1 MNRSACAKCSRSLI
15 GPGFPTL
22 GGRSLRYLSVVIDA
36 QFNVTQIAFL
46 RIVADVEMLGRR
58 AGGGVL
64 LQRLSLAF
72 NNSSRSKGRGRRV
85 CDHPASSRPSLLQA
99 AASGPSQTVSSA
111 SMNVAAA
118 RPIMPHPVSLRGKA
132 AAFCA
137 SARAFWASTTAF
149 WTSATAFWASSVS
162 IWITTSRRL
171 NSISATLL

>member
-1 MNRSACAKCSRSLI
+1 MTSRWQVIRFLHSAMNRSACAKCSRSLI

-36 QFNVTQIAFL
+36 QFNVAQIAFL
-46 RIVADVEMLGRR
+46 WPMSKCLAIGLA
-58 AGGGVL
+58 AAFCYK
-64 LQRLSLAF
+64 RLSRPF
-72 NNSSRSKGRGRRV
+72 INSSRFEGKGRRV

-99 AASGPSQTVSSA
+99 AASGPSQAVSSA

-162 IWITTSRRL
+162 I
-171 NSISATLL
+171 